1 MEPKKYICH
10 FCGTEYDPKR
20 RHVQRFCCD
29 SCRSKAHIKK
39 NKLGAIA
46 KIDVN
51 DQNKQ
56 PAQIEKVS
64 LAGVTNA
71 AIGTFA
77 VNMATKVFTK
87 QENMPATK
95 KDFENLHH
103 ILKAKHH
110 PIVNMRLR
118 YDGAKP
124 YYHLKTQSVIY
135 SLTPLE

>member
-10 FCGTEYDPKR
+10 FCDTEYDPKR

-39 NKLGAIA
+39 NKLGAITR
-46 KIDVN
+46 IDIN

-56 PAQIEKVS
+56 PVKIEKVS
-64 LAGVTNA
+64 LAGVANA
-71 AIGTFA
+71 AIGTLA
-77 VNMATKVFTK
+77 VNMATNIFTK

-95 KDFENLHH
+95 KDYE
-103 ILKAKHH
+103 ILKQIVEAKYH
-110 PIVNMRLR
+110 PIINIPYR

-124 YYHLKTQSVIY
+124 YYHLKTQSVVY
-135 SLTPLE
+135 SLIPLA